1 MNLNAVILVVAFMLF
16 DLKSVINSLNITDL
30 ARNKNESFWLALF
43 IIGVTDLPIFVCYFL
58 PGFTEKNA

>member
-16 DLKSVINSLNITDL
+16 DLKSVISALNITDL

-43 IIGVTDLPIFVCYFL
+43 IIGVTDLPIFICYGL
-58 PGFTEKNA
+58 PGFIQKHT